1 MPLEALFD
9 WGGEQMSLFLGKD
22 LGDLLTISLNKYVHV
37 VCGVYRLRAEYTV
50 HSSVEAALAIILLTK
65 CE

>member
-1 MPLEALFD
+1 MPLEQLFD

-22 LGDLLTISLNKYVHV
+22 LGDLLMISLNKFVNVTYNSKNIWSKVID
-37 VCGVYRLRAEYTV
+37 
-50 HSSVEAALAIILLTK
+50 SSVEATLAIILLTK